1 MAREEVCPRNQI
13 LVHYKEDILA
23 VRVIQRWNILPVV
36 VAIIFVTGEI
46 QI

>member
-1 MAREEVCPRNQI
+1 MVREEVCPRNQI
-13 LVHYKEDILA
+13 LVHYEEDILL
-23 VRVIQRWNILPVV
+23 VRVIQRWNILPAV